1 MKFYLLL
8 FTLFFTGCS
17 IFAQPNGKIREIIQ
31 KRREAKQ
38 KKYEETANLKQMS
51 LVSEGRTRT
60 YLLYVPKSNNLKN
73 PLPLVFVFHGGGG
86 SGSTFAN
93 LTKFHELAETE
104 NFLVIYPDGTPN
116 KSDGKRLWND
126 GRHGLEGDAFSQNVN
141 DVKFIED
148 VINKT
153 KKEYSIDS
161 KRIYATGLSN
171 GAAFSHRLAAEL
183 SGQIAAIATM
193 ASGIGVPFNE
203 NFKPSEPVSVFVT
216 QATNDPLSP
225 YKTEG
230 VVSGRKS
237 GTILNTEDTLNLW
250 KKTNGISGA
259 GVKGS
264 LPDINKDDDCKV
276 ETQSW
281 TNGKNNTQ
289 ILFYKLIGGG
299 HTWAGGNQYLPKS
312 IIGSV
317 CRDYNQTEEV
327 WKFFK
332 ANYKR

>member
-1 MKFYLLL
+1 MKFFVL
-8 FTLFFTGCS
+8 
-17 IFAQPNGKIREIIQ
+17 IFILIFSSGSNIAQPNGKLKEILQ
-31 KRREAKQ
+31 KRRESKQ
-38 KKYEETANLKQMS
+38 KEYEATKNLKQMS
-51 LVSEGRTRT
+51 IVSEGRTRT
-60 YLLYVPKSNNLKN
+60 YLLYVPHKTN
-73 PLPLVFVFHGGGG
+73 PVNSLPLVFAFHGGGG
-86 SGSTFAN
+86 SGSAFAN

-104 NFLVIYPDGTPN
+104 DFIVIYPDGTPN

-126 GRHGLEGDAFSQNVN
+126 GRQGLEGDAFSQNIN

-153 KKEYSIDS
+153 KKEFNIDS

-183 SGQIAAIATM
+183 SSQIAAIATM
-193 ASGIGVPFNE
+193 ASGIGVPFNRTF
-203 NFKPSEPVSVFVT
+203 NPSDPVSVFIT
-216 QATNDPLSP
+216 QATKDPLSP
-225 YKTEG
+225 YKSEG
-230 VVSGRKS
+230 IVGSPRS

-250 KKTNGISGA
+250 KKTNGIIGSGIN
-259 GVKGS
+259 GS
-264 LPDINKDDDCKV
+264 LPDINKDDGCKV
-276 ETQSW
+276 ETQTW

-299 HTWAGGNQYLPKS
+299 HTWAGGAQYLPKS

-317 CRDYNQTEEV
+317 CRDYNQTEVV

-332 ANYKR
+332 ENYKR